1 MLGEPWQTAANRRPS
16 FAFSSYEWLSQVKA
30 KEDST
35 KSKLFFVHGC
45 GGSGKAYLYKTL
57 LAPIVRKDIKR
68 LPSSSIAALLRDDGH
83 TAHSMLKIPI
93 KVNETSDC
101 GINRGTADLIYKLIF
116 FGMKHDEE
124 MRI

>member
-1 MLGEPWQTAANRRPS
+1 M
-16 FAFSSYEWLSQVKA
+16 
-30 KEDST
+30 
-35 KSKLFFVHGC
+35 
-45 GGSGKAYLYKTL
+45 
-57 LAPIVRKDIKR
+57 
-68 LPSSSIAALLRDDGH
+68 PSSGIAALLLDDGH
-83 TAHSMLKIPI
+83 TAHSMLIIPI